1 VAKLSDLTD
10 FELPPEGK
18 HTGILVRFVDIG
30 VQTGKFGS
38 SRQADL
44 AFELVGTGELNKPV
58 LAYKRVFNLSS
69 RSKNFREV
77 VRALTGLHDIGQVDT
92 RDLLGKACEIEI
104 EHITTEEG
112 NTYANLECKA
122 RKSRKSVP
130 EPETDFVFLSLMP
143 ADFNPEDLAKVSE
156 RAREKIEASSTYR
169 DLIAMRNHVAASK
182 GKTTAEIIDDGF
194 PENLA

>member
-1 VAKLSDLTD
+1 MARLSELTD
-10 FELPPEGK
+10 FELPPEGR
-18 HTGILVRFVDIG
+18 HTGVLVRFVDIG

-44 AFELVGTGELNKPV
+44 AFELAGTGELNKPI
-58 LAYKRVFNLSS
+58 LAFKRVFNLSS

-104 EHITTEEG
+104 EYVTNEEG
-112 NTYANLECKA
+112 NTYANVECKA
-122 RKSRKSVP
+122 LKSRKPVP
-130 EPETDFVFLSLMP
+130 DPETEIVFLSLMP
-143 ADFNPEDLAKVSE
+143 ADFDPEDLKKVQE
-156 RAREKIEASSTYR
+156 RTREKIEASPTYR
-169 DLIAMRNHVAASK
+169 DLIATRKHVAASK
-182 GKTTAEIIDDGF
+182 GKTAAELIDDGF

>member
-1 VAKLSDLTD
+1 MAKLVDLTD
-10 FELPPEGK
+10 FELPPEGR
-18 HTGILVRFVDIG
+18 HIGTLVRFIDTG

-58 LAYKRVFNLSS
+58 LAFKKVFNLSS

-92 RDLLGKACEIEI
+92 RDLLGKSCEVEI
-104 EHITTEEG
+104 EHTTNEEG
-112 NTYANLECKA
+112 NTYANLECRA
-122 RKSRKSVP
+122 LKSRKPVP
-130 EPETDFVFLSLMP
+130 DPETERVFLSLMP
-143 ADFNPEDLAKVSE
+143 DDFDPEDLKKVSE
-156 RAREKIEASSTYR
+156 RTREKIEASPTYK
-169 DLIAMRNHVAASK
+169 DLIAMRKHVAASK